1 MKKYIII
8 LIVIFLALIVLAA
21 FYPKQKQVCFKE
33 KCFSIEIAKT
43 QEERSSG
50 LMFREKLD
58 FDSGMLFVFP
68 DNGIHGFWMKN
79 TLIPLDII
87 WINNGKIVYIA
98 KNMQPCKETCDSIIP
113 DKNSR
118 YVLEINSGLSEKL
131 GLKAGDE
138 VSLDY

>member
-8 LIVIFLALIVLAA
+8 LIAILIALVVLAA
-21 FYPKQKQVCFKE
+21 FYPRQKQACLKE

-43 QEERSSG
+43 QEERSRG
-50 LMFREKLD
+50 LMFREELD
-58 FDSGMLFVFP
+58 SGSGMLFIFP
-68 DNGIHGFWMKN
+68 DDGIHGFWMKN
-79 TLIPLDII
+79 TFIPLDII

-98 KNMQPCKETCDSIIP
+98 KNMQPCKETCDSIFP

-118 YVLEINSGLSEKL
+118 YVLEINAGLSEKL

-138 VSLDY
+138 VSLNY